1 MRPPLF
7 KIDHGELVK
16 KNMNNNYQKKIRF
29 YVIVGIVIVV
39 FVSRFVYLGLQN
51 YIFFDTGIISRSFK
65 SIIYAEEYKNMQL
78 ASPLS
83 SAINNSDME
92 VIDAGRSVPVLVYHG
107 IPYVDLPNQYSI
119 TINNFKDQM
128 FSLKRAGY
136 ETISIQ
142 DLYNYLQTGMNLP
155 PKPVIVTFDDGRI
168 DSFKSADPVLKAL
181 DFKAT
186 MFVIGRYTIQ
196 NERQKYYLSMKD
208 IEKMQE
214 SGRWDIQAHS
224 YDGHS
229 SYPVSSNQ
237 DDGHFF
243 SHKQWL
249 AWENRLETNTE
260 FTNRIKNDME
270 MVKVGL
276 EKILKK
282 PVVGFAYPYGDF
294 GQNNTN
300 YSRAKNTNLEI
311 SKDYYKMSF
320 FQTDQVSRYSSNYYT
335 KQHALDEIFLIKRM
349 SVDTSWTGQQL
360 LDSLNTSM
368 AKKIPYTD
376 NFTKNN
382 GWTSY
387 WGDINFQSNDLIISP
402 IKEETGATVILDG
415 SRLWGNYILRAT
427 VESPKRSSVYVWARL
442 QDDNNSAACN
452 FGNGFINIEQTYRGE
467 KRTIAGERSEDFFIP
482 DGQFVIEVRVRDRT
496 IQCILNEKNMVETVY
511 LEPDLFEGGIG
522 FKTWSPTPG
531 AAKLII
537 KNLSVT
543 AI

>member
-1 MRPPLF
+1 MPLQLF
-7 KIDHGELVK
+7 KIDHGELAK
-16 KNMNNNYQKKIRF
+16 KNMKNNYQKKIRF
-29 YVIVGIVIVV
+29 YVIAGIIVVV
-39 FVSRFVYLGLQN
+39 FVSKFVYLGLEN
-51 YIFFDTGIISRSFK
+51 YVFFDTGIISRSFK
-65 SIIYAEEYKNMQL
+65 SIMYAEEYKNTQL
-78 ASPLS
+78 ASPLPSIIDS
-83 SAINNSDME
+83 SNIE
-92 VIDAGRSVPVLVYHG
+92 VIDVGQSVPVLVYHG

-119 TINNFKDQM
+119 TLNNFKDQM
-128 FSLKRAGY
+128 FALKRAGF

-142 DLYNYLQTGMNLP
+142 DLYDYLQTGMNLP

-181 DFKAT
+181 GYKAT

-196 NERQKYYLSMKD
+196 NERQKYYLSIKD

-229 SYPVSSNQ
+229 SYPISPTQ

-249 AWENRLETNTE
+249 ASEDRLETNAE
-260 FTNRIKNDME
+260 FTNRIRNDME

-276 EKILKK
+276 EKILEK

-294 GQNNTN
+294 GQNHTN
-300 YSRAKNTNLEI
+300 YSGAKNANLEI

-349 SVDTSWTGQQL
+349 SVDTGWTGQQL

-376 NFTKNN
+376 NFTRNN

-387 WGDINFQSNDLIISP
+387 WGDIKLESNDLIISTT
-402 IKEETGATVILDG
+402 KEETGATVILDG
-415 SRLWGNYILRAT
+415 SRLWENYTLQAT
-427 VESPKRSSVYVWARL
+427 VESPGRSSVYVWARL
-442 QDDNNSAACN
+442 QDDDNSAACN
-452 FGNGFINIEQTYRGE
+452 FGNGFINIEQTYQGE
-467 KRTIAGERSEDFFIP
+467 KRTIAGKRSKDFLIP
-482 DGQFVIEVRVRDRT
+482 DGQFVIEVRVKDRT
-496 IQCILNEKNMVETVY
+496 IQCILNETYMVESVY
-511 LEPDLFEGGIG
+511 LEQDLFDGGIG
-522 FKTWSPTPG
+522 FKTWSPVVG
-531 AAKLII
+531 AAKLIV